1 MAKYSLEFKYKVV
14 QEYLEGGIGYLAL
27 AKKYN
32 IPSNRSIRTWVKA
45 YETLGIDG
53 IKRSR
58 KNNNYTL
65 DFKLEVVELY
75 LKNEMSYQT
84 LANELKINNHTII
97 VRWVKE
103 FREQGIEGLKSKK
116 RGRPSSMDSKKDK
129 NTKVKKEYSLEELDR
144 IKQLEKE
151 NYWLRLEND
160 VIKKKIEL
168 RERAKR
174 KKKK

>member
-1 MAKYSLEFKYKVV
+1 MAKYSLKFKYKIV
-14 QEYLEGGIGYLAL
+14 QEYLGGGIGCPAL

-32 IPSNRSIRTWVKA
+32 ILSHRNIHTWVKA

-53 IKRSR
+53 LKRSR

-75 LKNEMSYQT
+75 LKNEMSYQA
-84 LANELKINNHTII
+84 LANELKINNPSII
-97 VRWVKE
+97 ARWVKE
-103 FREQGIEGLKSKK
+103 FREQGIEGLKNKK
-116 RGRPSSMDSKKDK
+116 RGRPSSMDSKKGK
-129 NTKVKKEYSLEELDR
+129 NTKVKKEYSPEELDR

-160 VIKKKIEL
+160 FIKKKIEL
-168 RERAKR
+168 RERAKQ